1 MKRTIWICAAAVMM
15 ICGCAQQP
23 TFTGSLKIN
32 KANGSVTSVE
42 VQFPS
47 SSYTLRNRLEAS
59 RLIDQIESTLAD
71 LKMARDSMPVDE
83 SSKTTP
89 PVTPPEK

>member
-1 MKRTIWICAAAVMM
+1 MKRMLLVLCAAAIMTM
-15 ICGCAQQP
+15 CGCAQQP

-32 KANGSVTSVE
+32 KANGTVTSVE

-47 SSYTLRNRLEAS
+47 SSYTLRDRQSAS

-71 LKMARDSMPVDE
+71 LKTARDSMPVDE
-83 SSKTTP
+83 SRPAP
-89 PVTPPEK
+89 PPQTEK

>member
-1 MKRTIWICAAAVMM
+1 MKRMLLVICAAAIMT
-15 ICGCAQQP
+15 ICGCAQP

-32 KANGSVTSVE
+32 KTNGTVTSVE

-47 SSYTLRNRLEAS
+47 SSYTLRDRQAAS

-71 LKMARDSMPVDE
+71 LKTARDSMPVDE
-83 SSKTTP
+83 SRP
-89 PVTPPEK
+89 AQPVQEK